1 MFKKILIANRGEIA
15 VRIIRACKELGIS
28 TVSVHS
34 EADKEALHTIS
45 ADETCLIGP
54 PRVSQSYLKADNII
68 SAAVA
73 SGAEAIHPGYGLLSE
88 NPGFADACAKAG
100 IIFIGPPVAAIRKM
114 GIKTE
119 ARDIMMKAGIPV
131 VPGSAPTGTFAE
143 ALQAARQIGFPIMV
157 KASAGGGGIGMQL
170 VEKEEDLEKAFD
182 LCRQRAQ
189 AAFGIPD
196 VYLEKY
202 IQNPRHIEIQ
212 VFSDRN
218 GHTVHLGERECSIQ
232 RRHQKIIEESP
243 SPFINDSMRSA
254 MGACAVM
261 ACKTIQYVGAGTV
274 EFLVDANRNFYFLE
288 MNTRLQVEH
297 PVTEMVASVDLVK
310 EQIYVASGQNL
321 SWDQGEILLSGHAL
335 ECRVYA
341 ENPYN
346 FRPSTGLIT
355 RLRFP
360 RGENIRVDQGIREGY
375 TVTPYYDSMLA
386 KIVVW
391 AEHRHDSIA
400 LMKEALCETVLEG
413 VSTNIPLLQDIL
425 NDPDFCTGKVDTFF
439 INSLLLRLQDDGGF
453 RRLQT

>member
-15 VRIIRACKELGIS
+15 ARIIRACKELGIS

-34 EADKEALHTIS
+34 EADKEALHAIS
-45 ADETCLIGP
+45 SDETCLIGP
-54 PRVSQSYLKADNII
+54 PRVARSYLNADNII

-88 NPGFADACAKAG
+88 NPGFADACEKAG
-100 IIFIGPPVAAIRKM
+100 IVFIGPPVAAIRKM

-119 ARDIMMKAGIPV
+119 AREIMMKAGIPV
-131 VPGSAPTGTFAE
+131 VPGSSPTATFAE
-143 ALQAARQIGFPIMV
+143 AMQAARHIGFPIMV

-212 VFSDRN
+212 VFADRN

-243 SPFINDSMRSA
+243 SPFIDESMRSA

-261 ACKTIQYVGAGTV
+261 ACKAIHYVGAGTV

-321 SWDQGEILLSGHAL
+321 SWNQEEILLSGHAL
-335 ECRVYA
+335 ECRIYA

-355 RLRFP
+355 RLSFP
-360 RGENIRVDQGIREGY
+360 RGENIRVDHGIREGY
-375 TVTPYYDSMLA
+375 AVTPYYDSMLA
-386 KIVVW
+386 KIIVR
-391 AEHRHDSIA
+391 AEKRNDAIA
-400 LMKEALCETVLEG
+400 LMKEALNETVIEG
-413 VSTNIPLLQDIL
+413 VKTNIPLLIDIL
-425 NDPDFCTGKVDTFF
+425 NDSDFCTGEIDTFF
-439 INSLLLRLQDDGGF
+439 INSLLQRLQDNGGSK
-453 RRLQT
+453 TAD